1 MKLMIYF
8 SKFRF
13 LAILAIV
20 FFCNASIAQ
29 PPPEEQ
35 EQEEREEPRDPIDA
49 NFFPPDL
56 VMHAR
61 QAIGL
66 SEEQRTEL
74 HQSIQKMEQQI
85 RPLEQRMENEHRK
98 LASLLKKTKLDQ
110 TEVLSQMERMHN
122 LEGQVRRLHITLLI
136 KIKNML
142 TPEQQAK
149 LRPMKKAMRT
159 VHEKNGTRGKAH
171 ARMGGTRT
179 DMWEIES
186 HRFDCELAIEAGD
199 FKGAEAALDRILDFF
214 EDWESK

>member
-159 VHEKNGTRGKAH
+159 VHEKMERVERRTREWEEQGL
-171 ARMGGTRT
+171 